1 MPYALRPNS
10 AHPLNTELI
19 RSGAYLPAE
28 NNKRGRDWDMVSEVD
43 QFDILEQKI
52 ESLIRAVT
60 VLRKEKEAL
69 AEKAQIQEEKL
80 ADLGAQV
87 EELRNGRDKAKQR
100 IIRLLEKLEQIT
112 A

>member
-1 MPYALRPNS
+1 V
-10 AHPLNTELI
+10 HP
-19 RSGAYLPAE
+19 AAE
-28 NNKRGRDWDMVSEVD
+28 KHRRGRDLNMVSEVD

-60 VLRKEKEAL
+60 VLKKEKEAL

-80 ADLGAQV
+80 SDLGAQV

-100 IIRLLEKLEQIT
+100 IISILEKLEQIT